1 MLAPLYPQSLY
12 GFWTHKW
19 LHRVGVFTAMN
30 AVFWLPSLPR
40 LWERWIFRCFR
51 KNCETRLSAS
61 SSPSV
66 RPSVLPFIRMEQ
78 LGSHWTIFIKLIFE
92 YFSKLCQENS
102 SFITTGQEYRLLY
115 ITTTTHFPSHL
126 THFSLEWE
134 MFQTKVVDKLKTHI
148 LCSVTLFDNR
158 AVYETIRRN
167 DVQWGRQYGACA
179 LHAGYPRLQTHTGCV
194 LIIAFPKQQRM
205 HERASIYTQPVL
217 LRPKIGGQRKDDE
230 GKIEVLKKY
239 DA

>member
-1 MLAPLYPQSLY
+1 MEMLAPLYPQSLY

-66 RPSVLPFIRMEQ
+66 RPSFRLSAWNNSDHTGRFSSNWYLSIFRNSVKKIQVSLPPDNN
-78 LGSHWTIFIKLIFE
+78 TD
-92 YFSKLCQENS
+92 
-102 SFITTGQEYRLLY
+102 Y

-158 AVYETIRRN
+158 AVYETIRIN

-194 LIIAFPKQQRM
+194 LIIAFPIQQRM

>member
-1 MLAPLYPQSLY
+1 MEMLAPLYPQSLY

-66 RPSVLPFIRMEQ
+66 RPSFRLSAWNNSDHTGRFSSNWYLSIFRNSVKKIQVSLPPDNN
-78 LGSHWTIFIKLIFE
+78 TD
-92 YFSKLCQENS
+92 
-102 SFITTGQEYRLLY
+102 Y

-194 LIIAFPKQQRM
+194 LIIAFPIQQRM

>member
-1 MLAPLYPQSLY
+1 MEMLAPLYPQSLY

-66 RPSVLPFIRMEQ
+66 RPSFRLSAWNNSDHTGRFSSNWYLSIFRNSVKKIQVSLPPDKN
-78 LGSHWTIFIKLIFE
+78 TD
-92 YFSKLCQENS
+92 
-102 SFITTGQEYRLLY
+102 Y

-194 LIIAFPKQQRM
+194 LIIAFPIQQRM